1 MLFIVYPDARFTDDG
16 VIERSMLMGRSDVE
30 LCIFHERPDGI
41 SAVPIETF
49 ARCDALVVYHKL
61 KVDDLLLDRAP
72 RCRLV
77 VRAGVGLN
85 NIDLKACAARGV
97 PVCNVPHYGTH
108 EVADHTISLM
118 LTLVRGTLAY
128 NERLRADP
136 LKGWQ
141 FEGVAPV
148 RRIFGSVLGIAG
160 LGRIGTAVAE
170 RGVGFG
176 MKIVYFGG
184 KQHAEFDRVHS
195 MEELLGR
202 SDVLSL
208 HLPLTEDTQGL
219 IDASAISMMKRGLIL
234 INTAR
239 GPLIDTA
246 AVCEGLRNGRLAAV
260 GLDVLPTEP
269 PDLTDPLISAWK
281 AGEEW
286 IRDKLVITPHAA
298 FFSHAGFS
306 DLRRSSMRTA
316 LSFLC
321 DGELHSCVNEREL
334 KLLPARDIFLKKS
347 SHYC

>member
-1 MLFIVYPDARFTDDG
+1 MLSIVYPDARFTDEGD
-16 VIERSMLMGRSDVE
+16 IERSILRGRSDID
-30 LCIFHERPDGI
+30 LRIFHEQPDGG
-41 SAVPIETF
+41 SAVPMATF
-49 ARCDALVVYHKL
+49 AKCDALVVYHKL
-61 KVDDLLLDRAP
+61 KVNDLLLDRAP

-85 NIDLKACAARGV
+85 NIDLKACAARGI

-108 EVADHTISLM
+108 EVADHTISLL

-148 RRIFGSVLGIAG
+148 RRIWGSVLGIAG

-170 RGVGFG
+170 RAAGFG
-176 MKIVYFGG
+176 MKIIHFGG
-184 KQHAEFDRVHS
+184 KQHADYERVHS
-195 MEELLGR
+195 FEELLAR

-208 HLPLTEDTQGL
+208 HLPLVEDTKGL
-219 IDASAISMMKRGLIL
+219 IDARAISMMKPGLIL

-239 GPLIDTA
+239 GPLIDTV
-246 AVCEGLRNGRLAAV
+246 AVCEGLRSGRLAAA

-269 PDLTDPLISAWK
+269 PDLTDPLISAWITR
-281 AGEEW
+281 EEW
-286 IRDKLVITPHAA
+286 IRDKMVITPHTA
-298 FFSHAGFS
+298 FFSREGFL
-306 DLRRSSMRTA
+306 DLRRSSMDTA

-321 DGELHSCVNEREL
+321 DGKLHNCVNEREL
-334 KLLPARDIFLKKS
+334 GS
-347 SHYC
+347 SPMRR